1 MRHSS
6 NDKSAAALEERLEE
20 AIDAMIVNIRRM
32 RRTAA
37 MVRMSKRIILTD
49 RDEDEEEEEEE
60 EEENTP

>member
-6 NDKSAAALEERLEE
+6 NDKSAAALEDRLGE
-20 AIDAMIVNIRRM
+20 AIDAMIANVRRM

-49 RDEDEEEEEEE
+49 RDEDEDEDEEEEEE
-60 EEENTP
+60 INP